1 MGLEGKGAVIGIKKK
16 IESVMTGDHKNGCGW
31 FVPFLSM
38 VSKVYG
44 GAVKLRRRLYK
55 RDVLKSKRLPCPI
68 ISIGNIT
75 VGGTGKTPM
84 TIYVARVVKQLG
96 YKVAIISRGYKGKAE
111 KVGGVVSDGKSLL
124 MTPEIAG
131 DEPYMMAERLKDVPI
146 IVGKNRFKAGRR
158 AIRKFD
164 PDVIVLDDGF
174 QHLKLQ
180 RDLDLVLLDY
190 RKPFGNG
197 HLLPRG
203 VMREPA
209 SALFYA
215 NAMILTR
222 SDAVNDKEMPSS
234 LNKLRSY
241 ERKKPVYRTFHH
253 PFVYKIINGEKKIFE
268 KNTREAVRQHS
279 DCIRGRAAFAFS
291 GLADNMNFRR
301 TLESLQCNVAGY
313 MEFSDHHSYS
323 DRDLKEISA
332 AAKKSMSECIVTT
345 EKDYVRIAHKINW
358 PDDLFVIG
366 IEIDFGPDK
375 KRFDAYVKDWIKNR
389 IESDLKVGNTG
400 KGRNS

>member
-1 MGLEGKGAVIGIKKK
+1 VISIKKK
-16 IESVMTGDHKNGCGW
+16 IERVITGCNNNGYGW

-44 GAVKLRRRLYK
+44 GAVKLRRIFYK
-55 RDVLKSKRLPCPI
+55 KAVLKSKRLPCPI

-84 TIYVARVVKQLG
+84 TIYVAQVVKQLG

-111 KVGGVVSDGKSLL
+111 KGGGIVSDGKMLL

-131 DEPYMMAERLKDVPI
+131 DEPYMIANRLKDVPV
-146 IVGKNRFKAGRR
+146 IVGKNRFKASRL

-164 PDVIVLDDGF
+164 SDVIVLDDGF
-174 QHLKLQ
+174 QHLKLR

-209 SALFYA
+209 SALLCA
-215 NAMILTR
+215 NAIILTR
-222 SDAVNDKEMPSS
+222 SDTVNDNETSS
-234 LNKLRSY
+234 LPKKLRPY

-268 KNTREAVRQHS
+268 KNMQAALRQNS
-279 DCIRGRAAFAFS
+279 DCIKGRTVFAFS
-291 GLADNMNFRR
+291 GLADNHDFRQ
-301 TLESLQCNVAGY
+301 TVKSLKCNVSGY
-313 MEFSDHHSYS
+313 MEFPDHHSYS
-323 DRDLKEISA
+323 DRDLKDISA
-332 AAKKSMSECIVTT
+332 AAKRSMSECLITT
-345 EKDYVRIAHKINW
+345 EKDYVRIAHKIDW
-358 PDDLFVIG
+358 PGDLFVIG
-366 IEIDFGPDK
+366 IEIDFGADK
-375 KRFDAYVKDWIKNR
+375 KRFNSYIKDWIKNWY
-389 IESDLKVGNTG
+389 ESD
-400 KGRNS
+400 

>member
-1 MGLEGKGAVIGIKKK
+1 MISIKKK
-16 IESVMTGDHKNGCGW
+16 IERVITGDNENGYSW

-44 GAVKLRRRLYK
+44 GAVKLRRIFYK
-55 RDVLKSKRLPCPI
+55 KAVLNSKRLPCPI

-84 TIYVARVVKQLG
+84 TIYVAQVVKQLG

-111 KVGGVVSDGKSLL
+111 KVGGIVSDGKVLM
-124 MTPEIAG
+124 MTPENAG
-131 DEPYMMAERLKDVPI
+131 DEPYMMANRLKDVPV
-146 IVGKNRFKAGRR
+146 IVGKNRFKAGRQ

-164 PDVIVLDDGF
+164 PDIIVLDDGF

-203 VMREPA
+203 VMREPV
-209 SALFYA
+209 SSLLCA
-215 NAMILTR
+215 NAIILTR
-222 SDAVNDKEMPSS
+222 SDTVNDNEMSSS
-234 LNKLRSY
+234 LKKLRSY

-253 PFVYKIINGEKKIFE
+253 PFVYKINNGEKKKFE
-268 KNTREAVRQHS
+268 TNIQETSRQSS
-279 DCIRGRAAFAFS
+279 DCIKGRTAFAFS
-291 GLADNMNFRR
+291 GLADNHSFQQ
-301 TLESLQCNVAGY
+301 TVKSLKCNLSGFK
-313 MEFSDHHSYS
+313 EFPDHHPYS
-323 DRDLKEISA
+323 ERDLDEILL
-332 AAKKSMSECIVTT
+332 AAKKSMSECIITT

-358 PDDLFVIG
+358 SDDLFVIG
-366 IEIDFGPDK
+366 IEIDFGADK
-375 KRFDAYVKDWIKNR
+375 KRFNSYIEDWIKNR
-389 IESDLKVGNTG
+389 HESN
-400 KGRNS
+400 

>member
-1 MGLEGKGAVIGIKKK
+1 MISIKKK
-16 IESVMTGDHKNGCGW
+16 IERVITGDNKNGYGW
-31 FVPFLSM
+31 FVSFLSM

-44 GAVKLRRRLYK
+44 GAVKLRRIFYK
-55 RDVLKSKRLPCPI
+55 KAVLKSKRLPCPT

-84 TIYVARVVKQLG
+84 TIYVAQVVKQLG

-111 KVGGVVSDGKSLL
+111 KVGGIVSDGRVLL

-131 DEPYMMAERLKDVPI
+131 DEPYMMANRLKDVPV
-146 IVGKNRFKAGRR
+146 IVGKNRFKAGWL

-209 SALFYA
+209 SALLCA
-215 NAMILTR
+215 NAIILTR
-222 SDAVNDKEMPSS
+222 SDTVNDNETSS
-234 LNKLRSY
+234 SPKKLRPY

-268 KNTREAVRQHS
+268 KNMQAALRQNS
-279 DCIRGRAAFAFS
+279 DCIKGRTVFAFS
-291 GLADNMNFRR
+291 GLADNHNFRQ
-301 TLESLQCNVAGY
+301 TVKSLKCNVSGY
-313 MEFSDHHSYS
+313 MEFPDHHSYS
-323 DRDLKEISA
+323 DRDLKDISA
-332 AAKKSMSECIVTT
+332 AAKRSMSECLITT
-345 EKDYVRIAHKINW
+345 EKDYVRIAHKIDW
-358 PDDLFVIG
+358 PGDLFVIG
-366 IEIDFGPDK
+366 IEIDFGADK
-375 KRFDAYVKDWIKNR
+375 KRFNSYIKDWIKNWY
-389 IESDLKVGNTG
+389 ESD
-400 KGRNS
+400 